1 MGPTLPLLIQSS
13 QQLLSIDDILSAGYP
28 YTLIAALFNPDV
40 VEVLKPKKPDDTSDD
55 TQITP

>member
-1 MGPTLPLLIQSS
+1 MKTTQTFVY
-13 QQLLSIDDILSAGYP
+13 IDDILSAGYP

-40 VEVLKPKKPDDTSDD
+40 VEVLKPKKTDDTSDD